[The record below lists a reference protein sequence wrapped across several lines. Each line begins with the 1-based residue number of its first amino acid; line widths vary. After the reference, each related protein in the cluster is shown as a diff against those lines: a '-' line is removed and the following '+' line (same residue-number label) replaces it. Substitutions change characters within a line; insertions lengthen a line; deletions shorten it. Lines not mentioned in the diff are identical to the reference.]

1 MLKYHINIDIT
12 SYKTLPEVSIAGK
25 LMNMSMAIETENLV
39 KTYLTGKVETPALR
53 GIDLRIGRG
62 EFLAIVGPSGS
73 GKSTLLNLL
82 GALDRPT
89 LGTVRI
95 DGVDISKLNDNKL
108 AELRN
113 QKIGF
118 IFQSFNLISRIS
130 ALRNVEM
137 PLMISKIPKDEIK
150 SKALSMLESVDLLQK
165 ADRKPLE
172 LSGGE
177 QQRVAVARALVT
189 EPSILLGDE
198 PTGNLDTK
206 NTANIV
212 NLLKELN
219 EKTGKTFLMITH
231 NMDVAR
237 ATRRIIYLRDGIID
251 REERLG
257 GEGA

>member
-1 MLKYHINIDIT
+1 
-12 SYKTLPEVSIAGK
+12 VSI
-25 LMNMSMAIETENLV
+25 AIETENLV

-53 GIDLRIGRG
+53 GINLRVERG
-62 EFLAIVGPSGS
+62 EFLSIVGPSGS

-82 GALDRPT
+82 GALDKPT
-89 LGTVRI
+89 SGTVRI
-95 DGVDISKLNDNKL
+95 DGVDISKLNDNQL

-113 QKIGF
+113 RKIGF

-137 PLMISKIPKDEIK
+137 PLMVTKVPKDEIK
-150 SKALSMLESVDLLQK
+150 SRALSKLESVDLSQK
-165 ADRKPLE
+165 ADRRPME

-177 QQRVAVARALVT
+177 QQRIAVARALVT

-237 ATRRIIYLRDGIID
+237 ATRRIIYLRDGVVD

>member
-1 MLKYHINIDIT
+1 
-12 SYKTLPEVSIAGK
+12 
-25 LMNMSMAIETENLV
+25 MSTAIETENLV
-39 KTYLTGKVETPALR
+39 KTYFTGKVETPALR
-53 GIDLRIGRG
+53 GINLRIERG

-89 LGTVRI
+89 SGTVRI
-95 DGVDISKLNDNKL
+95 DGVDISKLNDNQL

-137 PLMISKIPKDEIK
+137 PLMVSKIPKDEIK
-150 SKALSMLESVDLLQK
+150 SKALSKLESVDLLLK

-212 NLLKELN
+212 NLLKDLN

-237 ATRRIIYLRDGIID
+237 ATRRIIYLRDGVID

>member
-1 MLKYHINIDIT
+1 
-12 SYKTLPEVSIAGK
+12 
-25 LMNMSMAIETENLV
+25 MSTAIETENLV

-53 GIDLRIGRG
+53 GINLRVERG
-62 EFLAIVGPSGS
+62 EFLSIVGPSGS

-89 LGTVRI
+89 SGTVRI
-95 DGVDISKLNDNKL
+95 DGVDISKLNDDQL

-113 QKIGF
+113 RKIGF

-137 PLMISKIPKDEIK
+137 PLMVTKVPKDEIRSRAM
-150 SKALSMLESVDLLQK
+150 SKLESVDLSQK
-165 ADRKPLE
+165 ADRRPME

-212 NLLKELN
+212 NLLKQLN

-231 NMDVAR
+231 NMEVAKE
-237 ATRRIIYLRDGIID
+237 TRRVIHLRDGMID
-251 REERLG
+251 KDVRQV

>member
-1 MLKYHINIDIT
+1 
-12 SYKTLPEVSIAGK
+12 
-25 LMNMSMAIETENLV
+25 MSATIETENLF

-53 GIDLRIGRG
+53 GINLHVERG
-62 EFLAIVGPSGS
+62 EFLSIVGPSGS

-89 LGTVRI
+89 SGTVRI
-95 DGVDISKLNDNKL
+95 DGVDISKLNDNQL

-113 QKIGF
+113 RKIGF

-137 PLMISKIPKDEIK
+137 PLMVTKIPKDEIR
-150 SKALSMLESVDLLQK
+150 SRALSKLESVDLLQK
-165 ADRKPLE
+165 ADRRPLE

-219 EKTGKTFLMITH
+219 ERTGKTFLMITH

-237 ATRRIIYLRDGIID
+237 ATRRIIYLRDGVID

>member
-1 MLKYHINIDIT
+1 MET
-12 SYKTLPEVSIAGK
+12 PAV
-25 LMNMSMAIETENLV
+25 IETENLT
-39 KTYLTGKVETPALR
+39 KTYAIGRVETPALR
-53 GIDLRIGRG
+53 GVTMRVEKG
-62 EFLAIVGPSGS
+62 EFLSIVGPSGS

-82 GALDRPT
+82 GALDKPT
-89 LGTVRI
+89 SGTVRI
-95 DGVDISKLNDNKL
+95 DGTDISKLDDNRL

-113 QKIGF
+113 RKIGF
-118 IFQSFNLISRIS
+118 VFQSFNLIARIS

-137 PLMISKIPKDEIK
+137 PLLVTKLPRSEIR
-150 SKALSMLESVDLLQK
+150 SRALEKLEAVDLADK
-165 ADRKPLE
+165 ADRKPSE

-219 EKTGKTFLMITH
+219 ERTGKTFLIITH
-231 NMDVAR
+231 NMEVAKK
-237 ATRRIIYLRDGIID
+237 TRRIIYLRDGMID
-251 REERLG
+251 KDVRQE

>member
-1 MLKYHINIDIT
+1 
-12 SYKTLPEVSIAGK
+12 
-25 LMNMSMAIETENLV
+25 MSAVIETENLV

-53 GIDLRIGRG
+53 GINMRVEQG
-62 EFLAIVGPSGS
+62 EFLSIVGPSGS

-89 LGTVRI
+89 SGTVRI
-95 DGVDISKLNDNKL
+95 DGVDISKLNDNQL

-113 QKIGF
+113 KKIGF

-137 PLMISKIPKDEIK
+137 PLMVTKLPRDEIRARSM
-150 SKALSMLESVDLLQK
+150 SKLESVDLSQK
-165 ADRKPLE
+165 ADRKPME

-206 NTANIV
+206 NTSNIV
-212 NLLKELN
+212 NLLRELN
-219 EKTGKTFLMITH
+219 RTTKKTFLMITH

-237 ATRRIIYLRDGIID
+237 ATRRVIYIRDGMIE
-251 REERLG
+251 REEWLG
-257 GEGA
+257 GERA

>member
-1 MLKYHINIDIT
+1 V
-12 SYKTLPEVSIAGK
+12 PEASIIGK
-25 LMNMSMAIETENLV
+25 LINMSMAIETENLV

-53 GIDLRIGRG
+53 GIDLRIERG

-89 LGTVRI
+89 SGTVRI
-95 DGVDISKLNDNKL
+95 DGVDISKLNDNQL

-137 PLMISKIPKDEIK
+137 PLMVSKIPEDEIK

-219 EKTGKTFLMITH
+219 EQTGKTFLMITH

>member
-1 MLKYHINIDIT
+1 MAWELINT
-12 SYKTLPEVSIAGK
+12 SI
-25 LMNMSMAIETENLV
+25 AIETENLV
-39 KTYLTGKVETPALR
+39 KTYMTGKVETPALR
-53 GIDLRIGRG
+53 GINLRVERG

-89 LGTVRI
+89 SGTVRI
-95 DGVDISKLNDNKL
+95 DGADISKLNDNKL

-137 PLMISKIPKDEIK
+137 PLMVTKIPKDEIK
-150 SKALSMLESVDLLQK
+150 SKALSKLESVDLLQK

>member
-1 MLKYHINIDIT
+1 
-12 SYKTLPEVSIAGK
+12 
-25 LMNMSMAIETENLV
+25 MSAVIETEKLV
-39 KTYLTGKVETPALR
+39 KTYRTGKVETQALR
-53 GIDLRIGRG
+53 GIDMRVEEG

-82 GALDRPT
+82 GALDKPT
-89 LGTVRI
+89 SGKVRI
-95 DGVDISKLNDNKL
+95 DGVDISRLNDNQL

-113 QKIGF
+113 RKIGF

-130 ALRNVEM
+130 AIRNVEM
-137 PLMISKIPKDEIK
+137 PLLVTDMPKSEINKRAQSK
-150 SKALSMLESVDLLQK
+150 LEAVDLTGK
-165 ADRKPLE
+165 ADRKPTE

-212 NLLKELN
+212 NLLKDLN
-219 EKTGKTFLMITH
+219 RKTGKTFLMITH
-231 NMDVAR
+231 NMEVAK
-237 ATRRIIYLRDGIID
+237 ATRRIIYLRDGMID
-251 REERLG
+251 REETLG
-257 GEGA
+257 GDGA

>member
-1 MLKYHINIDIT
+1 MPN
-12 SYKTLPEVSIAGK
+12 V
-25 LMNMSMAIETENLV
+25 IETENLV
-39 KTYLTGKVETPALR
+39 KTYLTGKIETPALR
-53 GIDLRIGRG
+53 GINMRVEQG
-62 EFLAIVGPSGS
+62 EFLSIVGPSGS

-89 LGTVRI
+89 SGTVRI
-95 DGVDISKLNDNKL
+95 DGVDISKLNDNQL
-108 AELRN
+108 ADLRN
-113 QKIGF
+113 NKIGF

-137 PLMISKIPKDEIK
+137 PLMVTKLPRDEIRARSM
-150 SKALSMLESVDLLQK
+150 SKLESVELTQK
-165 ADRKPLE
+165 ADRKPME

-206 NTANIV
+206 NTSNIV
-212 NLLKELN
+212 NLLKDLN
-219 EKTGKTFLMITH
+219 RTTKKTFLMITH

-237 ATRRIIYLRDGIID
+237 ATRRIIYIRDGMIE
-251 REERLG
+251 REEMLE

>member
-1 MLKYHINIDIT
+1 M
-12 SYKTLPEVSIAGK
+12 SI
-25 LMNMSMAIETENLV
+25 AIETENLV

-53 GIDLRIGRG
+53 GINLRVERG
-62 EFLAIVGPSGS
+62 EFLSIVGPSGS

-82 GALDRPT
+82 GALDKPT
-89 LGTVRI
+89 SGTVRI
-95 DGVDISKLNDNKL
+95 DGVDISKLNDNQL

-113 QKIGF
+113 RKIGF

-137 PLMISKIPKDEIK
+137 PLMVTKVPKDEIK
-150 SKALSMLESVDLLQK
+150 SRALSKLESVDLSQK
-165 ADRKPLE
+165 ADRRPME

-177 QQRVAVARALVT
+177 QQRIAVARALVT

-237 ATRRIIYLRDGIID
+237 ATRRIIYLRDGVVD

>member
-1 MLKYHINIDIT
+1 MAWELINT
-12 SYKTLPEVSIAGK
+12 SI
-25 LMNMSMAIETENLV
+25 AIETENLV
-39 KTYLTGKVETPALR
+39 KTYMTGKVETPALR
-53 GIDLRIGRG
+53 GINLRVERG

-89 LGTVRI
+89 SGTVRI
-95 DGVDISKLNDNKL
+95 DGMDISKLNDNKL

-137 PLMISKIPKDEIK
+137 PLMVSKIPKDEIK
-150 SKALSMLESVDLLQK
+150 SKALSKLASVDLLQK

-177 QQRVAVARALVT
+177 QQRIAVARALVT

>member
-1 MLKYHINIDIT
+1 MR
-12 SYKTLPEVSIAGK
+12 
-25 LMNMSMAIETENLV
+25 
-39 KTYLTGKVETPALR
+39 VEK
-53 GIDLRIGRG
+53 G
-62 EFLAIVGPSGS
+62 EFLSIVGPSGS

-82 GALDRPT
+82 GALDKPT
-89 LGTVRI
+89 SGTVRI
-95 DGVDISKLNDNKL
+95 DGTDISKLDDNRL

-113 QKIGF
+113 RKIGF
-118 IFQSFNLISRIS
+118 VFQSFNLIARIS

-137 PLMISKIPKDEIK
+137 PLLVTKLPRSEIR
-150 SKALSMLESVDLLQK
+150 SRALEKLEAVDLADK
-165 ADRKPLE
+165 ADRKPSE

-219 EKTGKTFLMITH
+219 ERTGKTFLIITH
-231 NMDVAR
+231 NMEVAKK
-237 ATRRIIYLRDGIID
+237 TRRIIYLRDGMID
-251 REERLG
+251 KDVRQE

>member
-1 MLKYHINIDIT
+1 
-12 SYKTLPEVSIAGK
+12 
-25 LMNMSMAIETENLV
+25 MSAVIETEQLV
-39 KTYLTGKVETPALR
+39 KTYRTGKVETQALR
-53 GIDLRIGRG
+53 GIDMRVEEG

-82 GALDRPT
+82 GALDKPT
-89 LGTVRI
+89 SGKVRI
-95 DGVDISKLNDNKL
+95 DGVDISRLNDNQL

-113 QKIGF
+113 RKIGF

-130 ALRNVEM
+130 AIKNVAM
-137 PLMISKIPKDEIK
+137 PLLVTDMPKSEINKRAQSK
-150 SKALSMLESVDLLQK
+150 LEAVDLTGK
-165 ADRKPLE
+165 ADRKPTE

-212 NLLKELN
+212 NLLKDLN
-219 EKTGKTFLMITH
+219 KKTGKTFLMITH
-231 NMDVAR
+231 NMEVAK
-237 ATRRIIYLRDGIID
+237 ATRRIIYLRDGMID
-251 REERLG
+251 REETQG
-257 GEGA
+257 GDGT

>member
-1 MLKYHINIDIT
+1 MSKKG
-12 SYKTLPEVSIAGK
+12 SVKPSRGK
-25 LMNMSMAIETENLV
+25 LTMTAVIETENLT
-39 KTYLTGKVETPALR
+39 KTYVSGRVETPALR
-53 GIDLRIGRG
+53 GVTMRVEKG
-62 EFLAIVGPSGS
+62 EFLSIVGPSGS

-82 GALDRPT
+82 GALDKPT
-89 LGTVRI
+89 SGTVRI
-95 DGVDISKLNDNKL
+95 DGIDISRLDDNRL

-113 QKIGF
+113 RKIGF
-118 IFQSFNLISRIS
+118 IFQSFNLIPRIS

-137 PLMISKIPKDEIK
+137 PLLVTNLPKAEIRSRAMEK
-150 SKALSMLESVDLLQK
+150 LEAVNLAEK
-165 ADRKPLE
+165 ADRKPTE

-219 EKTGKTFLMITH
+219 EKTGKTFVMITH
-231 NMDVAR
+231 NMEVANK
-237 ATRRIIYLRDGIID
+237 TRRIIYLRDGMID
-251 REERLG
+251 RDVRIG
-257 GEGA
+257 GEA